1 MLVAFFLAALAKF
14 VSIILGYLGDSLL
27 RFLLSIMDDAA
38 IRAYRKTLIA
48 RKGVPAIV
56 RFWLSIKGLFSR
68 CARRDPPHLQPA
80 LTRERRVEVITR
92 FLLGFSDQ
100 KSSRAWRFGEP
111 PLSIALGSHFTSSE
125 WSSPSH
131 GFLPRHTLQL
141 FEFYASTYLTIQWSE
156 TGGC

>member
-27 RFLLSIMDDAA
+27 RILLSIMDDAA

-56 RFWLSIKGLFSR
+56 RFWLSIKGLFYR

-100 KSSRAWRFGEP
+100 KIVTGVAILRAALVNRSRLTFYELRVVFSLAWF
-111 PLSIALGSHFTSSE
+111 SATTHIA
-125 WSSPSH
+125 
-131 GFLPRHTLQL
+131 TL
-141 FEFYASTYLTIQWSE
+141 
-156 TGGC
+156 